1 MADSQV
7 KEHNKA
13 GMRRLLDMYEVA
25 TALNVGRST
34 AFAVVLPSGLT
45 LVRPRP
51 PAGARRGH
59 RRIHREVGDRL
70 KENRRSRW
78 TTSGSESQHRRKVEG
93 HFR

>member
-34 AFAVVLPSGLT
+34 AFAVVLSGELRSVKVRGRR
-45 LVRPRP
+45 LVPVE
-51 PAGARRGH
+51 AIDEYIARLAT
-59 RRIHREVGDRL
+59 D
-70 KENRRSRW
+70 
-78 TTSGSESQHRRKVEG
+78 
-93 HFR
+93 